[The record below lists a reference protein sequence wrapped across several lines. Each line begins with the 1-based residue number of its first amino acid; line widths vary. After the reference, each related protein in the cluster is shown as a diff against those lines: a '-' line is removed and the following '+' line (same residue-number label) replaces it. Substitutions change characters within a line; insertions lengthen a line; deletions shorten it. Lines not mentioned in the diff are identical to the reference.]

1 MVSAGQNEPARLHV
15 WVPTNRRYRNGC
27 PKAMD
32 GLNEIIADNRAHRN
46 KGARIERENVEW
58 VSWYVLQ
65 AMREQDWTPMN
76 DKESAVPCKVFITFV
91 EVNDK
96 RDVPNIVGG
105 GLKYV
110 LDALTRPQGK
120 KAGSGAIYDDSVRW
134 LTECVPSILIGTNP
148 GIEITVIRED

>member
-1 MVSAGQNEPARLHV
+1 MGDLVSARQNERARLHV

-65 AMREQDWTPMN
+65 AMKEQDFCSLAEPK
-76 DKESAVPCKVFITFV
+76 D
-91 EVNDK
+91 
-96 RDVPNIVGG
+96 
-105 GLKYV
+105 
-110 LDALTRPQGK
+110 
-120 KAGSGAIYDDSVRW
+120 
-134 LTECVPSILIGTNP
+134 GT
-148 GIEITVIRED
+148 